1 MLADAVS
8 ICTRNSSAIPC
19 ICKRHIRTEPITK
32 SKNKYAKSEL
42 ESVRDLA
49 LKIEEANSRSRG
61 LQRKPKWRQQE
72 EPETSVKNEDVR
84 YEQVMKELA
93 DMKQEMGKLKDDM
106 KRVLK
111 EKRHAE
117 RSLKA
122 SNSKRMTLLASMELM
137 KKELQEL
144 DEEQTIVEFARIE
157 AVKKCESIESDRIE
171 EADRYKTQLSEAE
184 AKSNELQITLFD
196 LNLANQELSPIN
208 TIMEELESAKRELA
222 SVKGEGGKFM
232 ISMDVIRAELNHVRA
247 EMARLRKAE
256 EKEGLNVQSL
266 NSKIMRAKAKLESLT
281 SAESNANTIASNL
294 TITLEKLQAEAE
306 TAKKDKDSINE
317 EIENMKGEIR
327 KIEFEIDLVEEK
339 LDAAMEELEAI
350 KSSESKSME
359 NLRNVIDTT
368 MEARDTASI
377 NGSMITI
384 TDFEYEYLT
393 GKAGQAA
400 VLADKK
406 INAAQ
411 AWVEALKASEKEL
424 MIKIE
429 MTQREISELSIDVGT
444 ETDADRVRPG
454 SWEKVVPSPRRS
466 ASKVGNKVASPR
478 RSVSKVG
485 NKVLI
490 KWAKLQ
496 KWRSPAAR
504 YSSSSKSGSVK
515 REKVV
520 PSLKKLFSK
529 KNVAII

>member
-1 MLADAVS
+1 MQ
-8 ICTRNSSAIPC
+8 
-19 ICKRHIRTEPITK
+19 
-32 SKNKYAKSEL
+32 KSEL
-42 ESVRDLA
+42 ENVRDLA
-49 LKIEEANSRSRG
+49 SKIEEANSRSRG

-72 EPETSVKNEDVR
+72 EPETSVQNEDVR
-84 YEQVMKELA
+84 YEQVMKELV

-111 EKRHAE
+111 DKRHAE

-157 AVKKCESIESDRIE
+157 AVKECGSIESDRKE
-171 EADRYKTQLSEAE
+171 EADRYKAQLSEAE

-208 TIMEELESAKRELA
+208 TITEELESAKRELA
-222 SVKGEGGKFM
+222 SVKGEGFKFLT
-232 ISMDVIRAELNHVRA
+232 SMDVIQAELNHVRA
-247 EMARLRKAE
+247 EMGRLRKAE
-256 EKEGLNVQSL
+256 EKEVLNVQSL

-281 SAESNANTIASNL
+281 SVESNASTIATNL
-294 TITLEKLQAEAE
+294 AVSLEKLRVEAE
-306 TAKKDKDSINE
+306 TAKKDKDNIIE
-317 EIENMKGEIR
+317 EVENMKGEIH
-327 KIEFEIDLVEEK
+327 KTEFEIDLVEEK

-350 KSSESKSME
+350 KSSETKSME
-359 NLRNVIDTT
+359 NLRNVINTT
-368 MEARDTASI
+368 MEARDTTSI

-393 GKAGQAA
+393 RKAGQAA

-406 INAAQ
+406 IAAAQ

-424 MIKIE
+424 MMKIE
-429 MTQREISELSIDVGT
+429 MTKREISELSIDIGT
-444 ETDADRVRPG
+444 ETDADRARPG
-454 SWEKVVPSPRRS
+454 SWEKVV
-466 ASKVGNKVASPR
+466 ASPR
-478 RSVSKVG
+478 RLVSKVG
-485 NKVLI
+485 NKVFV
-490 KWAKLQ
+490 KRAKLQ
-496 KWRSPAAR
+496 KFRSPASR

-515 REKVV
+515 RERVV

-529 KNVAII
+529 KNVAMI